1 MAIDASDILEVT
13 KKVTQK
19 WTKARKAEERGSR
32 SRHSRQ
38 YIYSDRINFT
48 EIADKIIPAGYE
60 HASGGGRYT
69 VSMRQMYYACREA
82 FKERTDREI
91 EAAYFSQTLLRQYLN
106 RNPEATATWK
116 ITADPRG
123 TLTIPNTGYEV
134 RVPCGTLAIE
144 AHLRN
149 ASTPIDP
156 LVAPSLVPVEWPSL
170 AEGTRYQAVLYIEKE
185 GFEPLLNEA
194 RIAERFDLAILSCKG
209 QSVVAARQFVDH
221 VCRLN
226 GGVQLFVVHDFDK
239 SGFEISKRL
248 TSVSDWA
255 EEQDRVAY
263 HFENEINVTDLG
275 LRLADI
281 EKYDLSSERCEFKG
295 RRNWNA
301 DTFCTAEEEAFLRS
315 GKRVEL
321 NAFTSPQF
329 IEWLEGHLTK
339 QLPARLIPD
348 DEALEAAYRRALVV
362 AEINRAIEAATD
374 DAIEHAIEAVIPK
387 SLRREL
393 EATMK
398 ESGGAWDTA
407 LHEMARK
414 QGLSHDED

>member
-1 MAIDASDILEVT
+1 MAIDASDILAVT

-32 SRHSRQ
+32 SRYSRQ

-48 EIADKIIPAGYE
+48 EIADEIIPAGYD
-60 HASGGGRYT
+60 HASGGGQYT

-82 FKERTDREI
+82 FKEKADREI

-123 TLTIPNTGYEV
+123 TLTIPNTAHEV

-144 AHLRN
+144 AHLRY
-149 ASTPIDP
+149 ASTHINP
-156 LVAPSLVPVEWPSL
+156 LVAPSLMPIEWPSL
-170 AEGTRYQAVLYIEKE
+170 EEGTRYQAVLYIEKE

-221 VCRLN
+221 VCRVD
-226 GGVQLFVVHDFDK
+226 GGVPLFVVHDFDK
-239 SGFEISKRL
+239 AGFEISKRL

-263 HFENEINVTDLG
+263 RFENEINVTDLG

-281 EKYDLSSERCEFKG
+281 KKYDLASERCKFKG
-295 RRNWNA
+295 RRDWNS
-301 DTFCTAEEEAFLRS
+301 DKFCTAEEEAFLRS

-339 QLPARLIPD
+339 RLPSRLIPD

-362 AEINRAIEAATD
+362 AEINRAIEAASD
-374 DAIEHAIEAVIPK
+374 DAIEHAIEAAIPK
-387 SLRREL
+387 TLRRKL
-393 EATMK
+393 KAAMK

-407 LHEMARK
+407 LYAIARK